1 MKTIGL
7 TQKSFIEK
15 VGDYST
21 YPGNWQF
28 KGDKPCIVDFHAPW
42 CVYCKNLDPIL
53 EQLANEYNG
62 KIDIYKVDI
71 DQEPELEKAFNIRT
85 IPNLLLCNTDGKKMM
100 KLGTL
105 NKIQLK
111 ELIEQ
116 TFFTR

>member
-1 MKTIGL
+1 MKTIDL
-7 TQKSFIEK
+7 TEKSFIEK

-21 YPGNWQF
+21 YPDNWQF
-28 KGDKPCIVDFHAPW
+28 KGDKPSIVDFHANW

-53 EQLANEYNG
+53 EQLADEYNG

-71 DQEPELEKAFNIRT
+71 DQEPKLEKAFNIRT
-85 IPNLLLCNTDGKKMM
+85 VPNLLLCNMDGKTMM

-105 NKIQLK
+105 NKTQLK